1 MIMSILLKKPLI
13 YLFIGSI
20 GIIIIAA
27 FAGYLG
33 FFSSPDKLILTG
45 ETSLSP
51 TRIQVNQESTL
62 HISIKNQE
70 DRIKE
75 VSFSFN
81 TTNPLV
87 SIHYSNG
94 TSLGKPEK
102 IGHYYVTTYPVK
114 KLLGKNEGWR
124 VTLIVN
130 AGLLAG
136 DEGSD
141 YSIKVELFGDGE
153 LSDHRIFTLEVNRT

>member
-1 MIMSILLKKPLI
+1 MIMSILLKKLLI

-141 YSIKVELFGDGE
+141 YSIKVELFGDRE
-153 LSDHRIFTLEVNRT
+153 LSDQRIFTLEVNRT

>member
-33 FFSSPDKLILTG
+33 FFSSPDTLILTG
-45 ETSLSP
+45 DTSLSP

-94 TSLGKPEK
+94 TSLGKPGK
-102 IGHYYVTTYPVK
+102 IGHYYLTTYPVK

>member
-1 MIMSILLKKPLI
+1 MSILLKKPFV
-13 YLFIGSI
+13 YLFIASI

-33 FFSSPDKLILTG
+33 FFSNQDALILTT

-51 TRIQVNQESTL
+51 TRIKVNQDSTL
-62 HISIKNQE
+62 QISIKNLG
-70 DRIKE
+70 DKIKQ

-87 SIHYSNG
+87 SIHFSNG
-94 TSLGKPEK
+94 TALRKTEK
-102 IGHYYVTTYPVK
+102 IGNYYVTTYPIK
-114 KLLGKNEGWR
+114 KILGKDEGWR
-124 VTLIVN
+124 VKLIVN
-130 AGLLAG
+130 AELLAG

-141 YSIKVELFGDGE
+141 YSIKVELYGDGE
-153 LSDHRIFTLEVNRT
+153 IADHRTFTLEVNRT

>member
-1 MIMSILLKKPLI
+1 MSILLKKPLV
-13 YLFIGSI
+13 YLFVGSI
-20 GIIIIAA
+20 CIIIIAV

-33 FFSSPDKLILTG
+33 FFSSSDTLILTR

-51 TRIQVNQESTL
+51 TRIRVNQESTL
-62 HISIKNQE
+62 HISIKNQG
-70 DRIKE
+70 DRIRE
-75 VSFSFN
+75 TSFRFN

-87 SIHYSNG
+87 SIQYSNG
-94 TSLGKPEK
+94 TLLGKPEK

-124 VTLIVN
+124 VTLNVN
-130 AGLLAG
+130 AELLAG

>member
-1 MIMSILLKKPLI
+1 MSILLKKPFI
-13 YLFIGSI
+13 YLFVGSI

-33 FFSSPDKLILTG
+33 FFSNPNTLILTT

-51 TRIQVNQESTL
+51 SRIKVNQDSTL
-62 HISIKNQE
+62 HISIKNQG
-70 DRIKE
+70 DGIKR

-87 SIHYSNG
+87 SIHFSNG
-94 TSLGKPEK
+94 TALGKPEK
-102 IGHYYVTTYPVK
+102 IGNYYVTTYPVK
-114 KLLGKNEGWR
+114 KLLGKDEGWR
-124 VTLIVN
+124 VKVIVN

-141 YSIKVELFGDGE
+141 YSIKVELYEDGE
-153 LSDHRIFTLEVNRT
+153 LADHRTFTLEVNRT